1 MGMGLEVLS
10 VGQRLKKEVIVLCS
24 LLFLGFHQED
34 HPRIIKYE
42 VLVSYLWRGS
52 ASFPLPSY
60 PEGSGVT
67 TETPSFL

>member
-1 MGMGLEVLS
+1 MWDKDE
-10 VGQRLKKEVIVLCS
+10 KKEVIVLCS

-60 PEGSGVT
+60 PEGSGWVT
-67 TETPSFL
+67 TGTPSFL